1 MCSNLTYLGFR
12 HEVTVRSL
20 VWVLALQPQFLG
32 LLLQALFLL
41 CAGGVDLPLGAH
53 VGLGHPGGEDRE
65 EAQQEGEDG
74 GEEETPP
81 FPLVQT
87 LLVVN
92 QWRALT
98 SKHIRTQ
105 PCLGL
110 TLTYVWS
117 RGLHTLSYFHSEDFS
132 PAGIFTS

>member
-1 MCSNLTYLGFR
+1 MFLSTYLGFR
-12 HEVTVRSL
+12 HEIIVRSL
-20 VWVLALQPQFLG
+20 VRVLALQPQFLG
-32 LLLQALFLL
+32 LLLQPLFLL
-41 CAGGVDLPLGAH
+41 RAGGVDISLGAH
-53 VGLGHPGGEDRE
+53 VGLGHPGGQDRE

-92 QWRALT
+92 QWSPLT
-98 SKHIRTQ
+98 SQ
-105 PCLGL
+105 NVSALCYSL
-110 TLTYVWS
+110 TVTYVWS
-117 RGLHTLSYFHSEDFS
+117 RGLHTLSYFHSEEVS